1 MATTVHIPKVGM
13 TMEEGDLVRWLV
25 DDGATVEAG
34 QPIFE
39 METEKVEVEVEV
51 EDAGVLKQFVPAG
64 TKLRPGAVVGCVLAG
79 GESEV
84 PQTMLDEVAQ
94 QWSQPVSGGGGTAA
108 PAAASAAPPA
118 AAAPSTPSPAPAPPP
133 ARAPG
138 ERVVATPVARRLAR
152 EHSIEIGEIA
162 GSGSNGRI
170 TEADVQA
177 HIDGGGAPA
186 TPAATAPAAS
196 DAPAEAPT
204 VPYSGRRRTIGERMR
219 ASLQQSAQLTL
230 FSDADAEPASTMLH
244 ALNREWRSERVVVTL
259 TPLVMRACALALR
272 DHPQLNSRLEGDTIV
287 IEPEVNVGFAT
298 DLEAGLMVPVVPAVD
313 AISLQDL
320 ARAVAEQG
328 ERAGED
334 ALTLD
339 DVSGGTFTVTSLAT
353 LPIDGFTP
361 VLNPPQSAILGV
373 GRVRD
378 VARFDGG
385 QAVRGQ
391 ALTLSLT
398 FDHRVVD
405 GAPAGRFLARV
416 IELLE
421 RPYLLM

>member
-1 MATTVHIPKVGM
+1 
-13 TMEEGDLVRWLV
+13 
-25 DDGATVEAG
+25 
-34 QPIFE
+34 
-39 METEKVEVEVEV
+39 
-51 EDAGVLKQFVPAG
+51 
-64 TKLRPGAVVGCVLAG
+64 
-79 GESEV
+79 
-84 PQTMLDEVAQ
+84 MLDEVAQ